1 MKMDKHL
8 TKEVLMS
15 GAMGDHTS
23 TTIKVV
29 YAKCACS
36 GRVNG
41 TAKGE
46 AMRLFLFSN
55 TWRRDHGILRRR
67 L

>member
-1 MKMDKHL
+1 MKTDKHL
-8 TKEVLMS
+8 AKEVLMS

-29 YAKCACS
+29 YADSACS
-36 GRVNG
+36 GRIDG
-41 TAKGE
+41 AAKGE
-46 AMRLFLFSN
+46 AICLFSFSN
-55 TWRRDHGILRRR
+55 TGRRDHGILRRR

>member
-15 GAMGDHTS
+15 GAMGDHAS

-29 YAKCACS
+29 YAKSACS

-46 AMRLFLFSN
+46 AVCLFSFSN
-55 TWRRDHGILRRR
+55 TWRWNHGILRRWV
-67 L
+67 

>member
-1 MKMDKHL
+1 MKLDKHL

-15 GAMGDHTS
+15 SAMGDHAS

-36 GRVNG
+36 GRVKG

-46 AMRLFLFSN
+46 AACLFSFSN
-55 TWRRDHGILRRR
+55 TWRRDHEILRRG